1 MDSKTM
7 MEESKDKIHDM
18 VREKYS
24 GIAKGNAGGCAP
36 SCCGGSSSLV
46 NILDL
51 GKALD
56 YADKD
61 LSLAPGE
68 ANLGLGCGNPISRA
82 ELKSGEIVL
91 DLGSGAGF
99 DAFLAAQRV
108 AESGKVIGVDMT
120 PEMVEKARINSENL
134 KISNV
139 EFHLGEIEKLPVS
152 DSSVDVVIS
161 NCVINLSPD
170 KSAVFGEI
178 YRTLKPGGRIVI
190 SDILRSGE
198 MPEEIRRNP
207 AAYSG

>member
-1 MDSKTM
+1 
-7 MEESKDKIHDM
+7 M

-24 GIAKGNAGGCAP
+24 GIAKGNASGCTP
-36 SCCGGSSSLV
+36 SCCGGSPSLV
-46 NILDL
+46 NIMDL

-56 YADKD
+56 YAEKD

-68 ANLGLGCGNPISRA
+68 ANLGLGCGNPMSRA
-82 ELKSGEIVL
+82 DLKPGETVL

-108 AESGKVIGVDMT
+108 GESGKVIGVDMT
-120 PEMVEKARINSENL
+120 SEMVEKARINAEKLN
-134 KISNV
+134 ISNV
-139 EFHLGEIEKLPVS
+139 EFRLGEIEKLPVP

-170 KSAVFGEI
+170 KSTVFGEI
-178 YRTLKPGGRIVI
+178 YRTLKPGGRIII

-198 MPEEIRRNP
+198 MPEEIRSNP
-207 AAYSG
+207 AAYTG